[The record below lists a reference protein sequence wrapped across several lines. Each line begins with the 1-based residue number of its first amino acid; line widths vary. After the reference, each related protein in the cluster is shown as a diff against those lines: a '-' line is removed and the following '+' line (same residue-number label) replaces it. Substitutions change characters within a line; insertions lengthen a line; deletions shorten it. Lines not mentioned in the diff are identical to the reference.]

1 MLSHYLGVVS
11 LREIRVD
18 FTPQN
23 VDVFDRF
30 AVQIN
35 FSFYG
40 RKIVVLRSP
49 APPAVF
55 DSFPAENTKNDY
67 PHALWG
73 WGPDFGATPLRL
85 PPICLLV

>member
-11 LREIRVD
+11 LSEIRVD

-67 PHALWG
+67 RVG
-73 WGPDFGATPLRL
+73 L
-85 PPICLLV
+85 PRGSKKSQNF